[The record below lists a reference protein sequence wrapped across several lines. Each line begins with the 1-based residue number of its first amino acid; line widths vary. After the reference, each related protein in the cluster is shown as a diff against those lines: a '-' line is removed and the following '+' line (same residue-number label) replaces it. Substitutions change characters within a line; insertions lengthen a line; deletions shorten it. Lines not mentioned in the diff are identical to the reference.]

1 MFRADFDTVCDRRI
15 PGDIKY
21 SPIEGVPDVLP
32 MWIADMD
39 FRVPP
44 AVSEALSQTV
54 SHGIFGYTDTDEE
67 YDRAVVSW
75 YKNRMN
81 WETAPS
87 AILKMPGVMFAVAA
101 SIRALTEPGDSV
113 LICQPV
119 YHPFAKIVTANDR
132 RLAVSEL
139 RFADGRYEI
148 DFGDFEDRIV
158 QEKVKLFLLCS
169 PHNPVGHVWS
179 VEELMEIGRICLKHS
194 VLIVSDEIHS
204 DIIYP
209 GWRHTPIASLSDEL
223 AGRCVTCTSPTKTF
237 NLAGLQAANII
248 IPNEA
253 LRRKVRRAGLAA
265 GYSSLNSMAIA
276 ATKAAY
282 LGGAEWLAALLEYL
296 QGNISLVKRFC
307 AETGGKISLS
317 APEGTYLLW
326 LDCRGLGRTDN
337 ELEELFLYRAGVRLN
352 RGTMFGRGVSGFM
365 RMNIACPG
373 SVLAKA
379 LERIE
384 RVI

>member
-21 SPIEGVPDVLP
+21 SPVEGVPDVLP

-194 VLIVSDEIHS
+194 VLIVSDEDPEHW
-204 DIIYP
+204 YGVKFEP
-209 GWRHTPIASLSDEL
+209 VLSYYID
-223 AGRCVTCTSPTKTF
+223 
-237 NLAGLQAANII
+237 
-248 IPNEA
+248 
-253 LRRKVRRAGLAA
+253 
-265 GYSSLNSMAIA
+265 
-276 ATKAAY
+276 
-282 LGGAEWLAALLEYL
+282 
-296 QGNISLVKRFC
+296 
-307 AETGGKISLS
+307 
-317 APEGTYLLW
+317 
-326 LDCRGLGRTDN
+326 
-337 ELEELFLYRAGVRLN
+337 RL
-352 RGTMFGRGVSGFM
+352 
-365 RMNIACPG
+365 
-373 SVLAKA
+373 K
-379 LERIE
+379 
-384 RVI
+384 